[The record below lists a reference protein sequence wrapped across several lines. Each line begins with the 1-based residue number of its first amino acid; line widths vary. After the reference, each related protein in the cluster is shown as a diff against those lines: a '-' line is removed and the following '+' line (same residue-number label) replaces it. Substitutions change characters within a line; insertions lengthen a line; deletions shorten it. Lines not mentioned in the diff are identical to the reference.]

1 MAEETQ
7 LAEAVRGPN
16 KRRIGK
22 TKGSKARKKAKKMPH
37 ASDGSRAMKPKKIDP
52 KMKKLYRKR
61 AREYDSDEEEEEEN
75 EESGGSEEE
84 GGEGEGEEKEA
95 KERREA
101 ENGFSD
107 EEEDDEVLPGIMKLS
122 EGCNAF
128 RLAFKSIIKKSVAD
142 DVLGPIISGNKKL
155 IAEKLAEAEA
165 ERKVKGEAK
174 DKQLVIEKGH
184 VVNPVNFD
192 LHEKFLIS
200 LATRGVVTLFNAV
213 SKAQHAQKGLDP
225 SSGNVRLKCGNLF
238 IFSFYEFNLVIV
250 FEIFSVIRKRRKEA
264 FFSELGKTSAS
275 AKAQTSRGSVDNE
288 GPAWAPLRDNFMLT
302 NSKLKDW
309 DKMPEQVGKDDIGRM
324 SEDSSSEDD

>member
-22 TKGSKARKKAKKMPH
+22 SKGSKARKKSKKMPH

-61 AREYDSDEEEEEEN
+61 AREYDSDEEEEEEK

-84 GGEGEGEEKEA
+84 EGGEGEEKEA

-192 LHEKFLIS
+192 PHEKFLIS

-225 SSGNVRLKCGNLF
+225 SRFKDAK
-238 IFSFYEFNLVIV
+238 
-250 FEIFSVIRKRRKEA
+250 VIRKRRKEA

-275 AKAQTSRGSVDNE
+275 AKAQTSKGSVDNE

>member
-7 LAEAVRGPN
+7 LAEAARRPN

-22 TKGSKARKKAKKMPH
+22 SKGSSKARKKAKKMPH

-61 AREYDSDEEEEEEN
+61 AREYDSDEEEDEEK
-75 EESGGSEEE
+75 ESDGSEEE
-84 GGEGEGEEKEA
+84 GGGEEREA
-95 KERREA
+95 KEMRE
-101 ENGFSD
+101 FSD
-107 EEEDDEVLPGIMKLS
+107 EEEEGEVQPGITKLS

-128 RLAFKSIIKKSVAD
+128 RSAFKSIIKKSVAE
-142 DVLGPIISGNKKL
+142 DVLGPVLSGNKKL
-155 IAEKLAEAEA
+155 IAEKLAEEDA
-165 ERKVKGEAK
+165 ERKVKGDVK

-184 VVNPVNFD
+184 VLNPVIYD
-192 LHEKFLIS
+192 PHEKFLIS

-213 SKAQHAQKGLDP
+213 SKAQNAQKGLDP
-225 SSGNVRLKCGNLF
+225 SRFKDAK
-238 IFSFYEFNLVIV
+238 
-250 FEIFSVIRKRRKEA
+250 VIRKRRKEA
-264 FFSELGKTSAS
+264 FFSELGKSS
-275 AKAQTSRGSVDNE
+275 SSKAQTSKGSVENE

-324 SEDSSSEDD
+324 SEDSSSDD

>member
-1 MAEETQ
+1 MAGETQ
-7 LAEAVRGPN
+7 LAEAAKGPN

-61 AREYDSDEEEEEEN
+61 AREYDSEEEEE

-84 GGEGEGEEKEA
+84 GEEKEA
-95 KERREA
+95 EGKERRKA
-101 ENGFSD
+101 EEGFSD
-107 EEEDDEVLPGIMKLS
+107 DEEDDEVQPGITKLS

-128 RLAFKSIIKKSVAD
+128 RLAFRSIIKKSVAD
-142 DVLGPIISGNKKL
+142 DVMGPVLSGNKKL
-155 IAEKLAEAEA
+155 IAEKLAEEDA

-174 DKQLVIEKGH
+174 EKQLVIEKGH
-184 VVNPVNFD
+184 VIKPVNYD
-192 LHEKFLIS
+192 PHEKFLIS

-213 SKAQHAQKGLDP
+213 SKAQNAQKGLDP
-225 SSGNVRLKCGNLF
+225 SRFKDAK
-238 IFSFYEFNLVIV
+238 
-250 FEIFSVIRKRRKEA
+250 VIRKRRKEA

-275 AKAQTSRGSVDNE
+275 AKAQTSKGSVENE

-309 DKMPEQVGKDDIGRM
+309 DKMTEQVGKDDIGRM
-324 SEDSSSEDD
+324 SEDSSSDDD